1 MQREWEMSEESDML
15 CPKCHK
21 EGKNKIMEIRG
32 TQWYCPEH
40 FLYIDFPTK
49 PATYEELKHQKE
61 ILERENAHLKEILDH
76 YDIKD

>member
-1 MQREWEMSEESDML
+1 
-15 CPKCHK
+15 
-21 EGKNKIMEIRG
+21 MEIRG